1 MPQSLKRTGLTILK
15 RFGGITVM
23 EMRKY
28 HHMKTLLAALAKSST
43 QPADVRLFET
53 TLWKRVSRTIFFAA
67 GCIFAGTNISSAAVY
82 VLNAEY
88 TTFVSGTVGHSAP
101 NPFDP
106 PVITQTASRTSVSA
120 TPISD
125 SVHLHGDGAFPPEAW
140 AEASSSLLGVEAFTS
155 AHNSGGLGS
164 ASAWASNH
172 IVFSPVAV
180 ENDLLTLQFQG
191 MGRWS
196 FSAGSAKL
204 FDLTY
209 GTEIWS
215 YGWNYATGGNVV
227 FDPNGTALI
236 NAPTEFLPEHQY
248 DLRLYTQTYPGDDS
262 QSMHI
267 QVGGLALVPEPAT
280 GALLSLSALV
290 MFMRR
295 RLNP

>member
-1 MPQSLKRTGLTILK
+1 
-15 RFGGITVM
+15 
-23 EMRKY
+23 
-28 HHMKTLLAALAKSST
+28 MKPFIIALAKPFAQPTARRSIAPTRLQDPVLRGVTLLAL
-43 QPADVRLFET
+43 LFLVT
-53 TLWKRVSRTIFFAA
+53 SANTA
-67 GCIFAGTNISSAAVY
+67 SAAVY
-82 VLNAEY
+82 ILNAEY
-88 TTFVSGTVGHSAP
+88 TTFVSASVGHWSP
-101 NPFDP
+101 YPDP
-106 PVITQTASRTSVSA
+106 PVITQSETRKLVSNQ
-120 TPISD
+120 PISD
-125 SVHLHGDGAFPPEAW
+125 GVHLRGDGTYPPEGW
-140 AEASSSLLGVEAFTS
+140 AEATSGLLEVEAFTS
-155 AHNSGGLGS
+155 AHKYSGGLGS

-172 IVFSPVAV
+172 LVFSPVAV
-180 ENDLLTLQFQG
+180 ENDVLTLQFQG

-215 YGWNYATGGNVV
+215 YDWNYATGGNVV
-227 FDPNGTALI
+227 FDPYGTALI

-248 DLRLYTQTYPGDDS
+248 DLSLYTQTYPGDDS

-280 GALLSLSALV
+280 GALLSLGALA